1 MQFSVSWPQ
10 NLVDFQRVTTYMK
23 IKINFHTK
31 LFIVLGAVVCLSTMS
46 ILFIIQETT
55 KKRVQ
60 ENIKD
65 KFESTRVALR
75 HLQKLREK
83 FAINTINNLT
93 KSNAQFRAILST
105 ASVSGDD
112 MGFSAADNEGGI
124 LKDAH
129 LRLYSTLPFLS
140 MYRETDIFIVTN
152 AEGILLFS
160 KASPEKFGDDLTTLR
175 LFEELAEKG
184 MAADVWYV
192 HMQKEN
198 YFLLPTEEGDAVYQ
212 VIAKPIVFRGEIHG
226 VVICGNRIDKNTL
239 SRIKRISGVDVAL
252 YSTEGIHVSTL
263 PAAQMQALT
272 AFIKSSDYEINRDVH
287 ETLLE
292 NENFLSMPLS
302 ILAKAHAEEGGF
314 IVLKSLTK
322 ELAFVSKLRIT
333 LLSVGGI
340 ILLIAIG
347 FSFFLSKGI
356 TRPVKKLSLAAKEI
370 GKGRLE
376 TKVDIRTGDELEHLG
391 DAFNGMVT
399 GLKERDFIKSTF
411 ERYVSANVAE
421 EIIKNPDMLRL
432 GGERR
437 TLTIFFTDIGNFTDL
452 SEMLEPEDL
461 VRDLNT
467 YFRGM
472 TAAILEHN
480 GTIDKFQG
488 DCIMAF
494 WGAPISQEDHALLAC
509 KAALKCKDFLRFL
522 EEKWISFGYPPR
534 TYRFGLNTGE
544 VVVGNIGSSSRFE
557 YTIIGDDVNL
567 ASRLEGAN
575 KYYGTQIII
584 AEKTYSLVKEELIA
598 REIDIIRVVGK
609 KKPVKIFELVAEKGK
624 IDEEKT
630 TLLEYFEAGLYAY
643 RDRQWEEASSLF
655 MQALSLEPEDKPA
668 KLYIQRCKENKQ
680 MEPAPE
686 WDWVCQLD
694 AK

>member
-1 MQFSVSWPQ
+1 
-10 NLVDFQRVTTYMK
+10 MK

-46 ILFIIQETT
+46 LLFILQETT
-55 KKRVQ
+55 KKRIQ
-60 ENIKD
+60 ENIKAR
-65 KFESTRVALR
+65 FESTRVALR
-75 HLQKLREK
+75 HLQKLRAK
-83 FAINTINNLT
+83 FAIDAINNLT
-93 KSNAQFRAILST
+93 VSNAHFRSILST
-105 ASVSGDD
+105 SSVSGDD
-112 MGFSAADNEGGI
+112 MGFGEAGKEGVL
-124 LKDAH
+124 LKEAY
-129 LRLYSTLPFLS
+129 LRLYSILPFLS
-140 MYRETDIFIVTN
+140 MYTETDIFIVTN
-152 AEGILLFS
+152 AEGKLLFS
-160 KASPEKFGDDLTTLR
+160 KASPERFGDDLTSLR
-175 LFEELAEKG
+175 LFEELAENG
-184 MAADVWYV
+184 MATDVWYA
-192 HMQKEN
+192 HMQEKN
-198 YFLLPTEEGDAVYQ
+198 YFLIPTEERDAVYQ
-212 VIAKPIVFRGEIHG
+212 VIAKPIIFRDEIHG
-226 VVICGNRIDKNTL
+226 VVICGNRIDKDTL
-239 SRIKRISGVDVAL
+239 SRIKSISGVDLAL
-252 YSTEGIHVSTL
+252 YSVEGVHVSTL

-272 AFIKSSDYEINRDVH
+272 TFIKSLDYENDRDIH
-287 ETLLE
+287 ETILE
-292 NENFLSMPLS
+292 NEKFLSMPIP
-302 ILAKAHAEEGGF
+302 ILAKARVEEGGF
-314 IVLKSLTK
+314 IVLKSLTE
-322 ELAFVSKLRIT
+322 ELKFVSKLRIT

-340 ILLIAIG
+340 ILLVAIG
-347 FSFFLSKGI
+347 FSFFLSRGI
-356 TRPVKKLSLAAKEI
+356 TRPVKKLALAAKEI

-411 ERYVSANVAE
+411 ERYVSPNVAA

-432 GGERR
+432 GGERKC
-437 TLTIFFTDIGNFTDL
+437 LTIFFTDIGDFTHL
-452 SEMLEPEDL
+452 CELHQPEDV

-472 TAAILEHN
+472 TTAILEYD
-480 GTIDKFQG
+480 GTINKFQG
-488 DCIMAF
+488 DSILAF
-494 WGAPISQEDHALLAC
+494 WGAPIPQENHALLAC
-509 KAALKCKDFLRFL
+509 KAALRCKGFLNYL
-522 EEKWISFGYPPR
+522 EKMWVAFGYPPR

-575 KYYGTQIII
+575 KHYGTQIII
-584 AEKTYSLVKEELIA
+584 SERTHLHIKDTLITREL
-598 REIDIIRVVGK
+598 DIIRVVGK

-624 IDEEKT
+624 IDGEKT

-655 MQALSLEPEDKPA
+655 MQVLRLEPEDKPA

-680 MEPAPE
+680 MEPAPG

>member
-1 MQFSVSWPQ
+1 MQFSVSWPHSF
-10 NLVDFQRVTTYMK
+10 VDFCRVTTYMK

-46 ILFIIQETT
+46 ILFILQETT
-55 KKRVQ
+55 KERIQ

-75 HLQKLREK
+75 HLQKLRAK
-83 FAINTINNLT
+83 FAIDTINNLT
-93 KSNAQFRAILST
+93 KSNAHFRSVLST
-105 ASVSGDD
+105 SSVSGDD
-112 MGFSAADNEGGI
+112 MGFGEVGKEGVL
-124 LKDAH
+124 LKEAY
-129 LRLYSTLPFLS
+129 LRLYSILPFLS
-140 MYRETDIFIVTN
+140 MYREADIFIVTN
-152 AEGILLFS
+152 AEGKLLFS
-160 KASPEKFGDDLTTLR
+160 KASLERFGDDLTNLC
-175 LFEELAEKG
+175 LFEELAEEG
-184 MAADVWYV
+184 VAADVWYPD
-192 HMQKEN
+192 MQKEY
-198 YFLLPTEEGDAVYQ
+198 YFLIPTEKDAVYQ
-212 VIAKPIVFRGEIHG
+212 VIAKPIVFREEIHG
-226 VVICGNRIDKNTL
+226 VVICGDRIDKNTL
-239 SRIKRISGVDVAL
+239 SRIKRISEVDLVL
-252 YSTEGIHVSTL
+252 YSTEGVHSSTL

-272 AFIKSSDYEINRDVH
+272 TYIKSSDYEINRDVH
-287 ETLLE
+287 ETILE
-292 NENFLSMPLS
+292 NENFLSMPLP
-302 ILAKAHAEEGGF
+302 ILAKARLEEGGF

-322 ELAFVSKLRIT
+322 ELEFVSKLRIT
-333 LLSVGGI
+333 LLSVGGV

-356 TRPVKKLSLAAKEI
+356 TKPVKKLSLAAKEI
-370 GKGRLE
+370 GKGQLE

-411 ERYVSANVAE
+411 ERYVSANVAT

-432 GGERR
+432 GGERK
-437 TLTIFFTDIGNFTDL
+437 TLTIFFTDIGNFTNL
-452 SEMLEPEDL
+452 SETLEPEDL

-472 TAAILEHN
+472 TAAILEHD

-494 WGAPISQEDHALLAC
+494 WGAPVSQEDHALLAC
-509 KAALKCKDFLRFL
+509 KAALRCKDFLSYL
-522 EEKWISFGYPPR
+522 EKMWVSFGYPPR

-557 YTIIGDDVNL
+557 YTIIGDEVNL
-567 ASRLEGAN
+567 ASRLEGVN

-584 AEKTYSLVKEELIA
+584 SEKTHVHIKDILITREL
-598 REIDIIRVVGK
+598 DVIRVVGK
-609 KKPVKIFELVAEKGK
+609 EKPVKIFELVAEKGK

-655 MQALSLEPEDKPA
+655 MQVLRLEPEDKPA
-668 KLYIQRCKENKQ
+668 ELYIQRCKENKQ

>member
-1 MQFSVSWPQ
+1 
-10 NLVDFQRVTTYMK
+10 MK
-23 IKINFHTK
+23 IKVNFHTK

-46 ILFIIQETT
+46 ILFILQETT
-55 KKRVQ
+55 KKHIQ

-75 HLQKLREK
+75 HLQRLRAK
-83 FAINTINNLT
+83 FAVDAINNLT
-93 KSNAQFRAILST
+93 ISNAQFRAILST

-112 MGFSAADNEGGI
+112 MGFGADYKEGVI
-124 LKDAH
+124 LKDAY
-129 LRLYSTLPFLS
+129 LRLYSILPFLP

-152 AEGILLFS
+152 AEGKLLFS
-160 KASPEKFGDDLTTLR
+160 KASPERFGDDLTNLR

-184 MAADVWYV
+184 VAVDVWYV
-192 HMQKEN
+192 NMQKEN

-212 VIAKPIVFRGEIHG
+212 VIAKPIVFREEIHG

-239 SRIKRISGVDVAL
+239 SRIKRISGVDLAL

-263 PAAQMQALT
+263 PTAQMQALT
-272 AFIKSSDYEINRDVH
+272 TFIKSSDNEIKRDVH
-287 ETLLE
+287 ETFLE
-292 NENFLSMPLS
+292 NENFLFMPLP
-302 ILAKAHAEEGGF
+302 IIAKTRAEEGGF

-322 ELAFVSKLRIT
+322 ELEFVSKLRIA

-391 DAFNGMVT
+391 DAFNSMVT

-411 ERYVSANVAE
+411 ERYVSPNVAA

-432 GGERR
+432 GGERK
-437 TLTIFFTDIGNFTDL
+437 TLTIFFTDIGDFTHL
-452 SEMLEPEDL
+452 CEVHQPEDV

-472 TAAILEHN
+472 TTAILEHN
-480 GTIDKFQG
+480 GTINKFQG
-488 DCIMAF
+488 DNILAF
-494 WGAPISQEDHALLAC
+494 WGAPIPQEDHALLAC
-509 KAALKCKDFLRFL
+509 KAALRCNGFLKYL
-522 EEKWISFGYPPR
+522 EKMWVAFGYPPR
-534 TYRFGLNTGE
+534 TYRFGISTGE
-544 VVVGNIGSSSRFE
+544 VVVGNIGTSSRFE
-557 YTIIGDDVNL
+557 YTIIGDEVNI
-567 ASRLEGAN
+567 ASRLEGVN
-575 KYYGTQIII
+575 KYYGTQILIS
-584 AEKTYSLVKEELIA
+584 EKTHVYIKDILITREL
-598 REIDIIRVVGK
+598 DIIRVIGK
-609 KKPVKIFELVAEKGK
+609 KKPVKIYELVGEKGK

-643 RDRQWEEASSLF
+643 RDRQWEKASSFFL
-655 MQALSLEPEDKPA
+655 QVLRLEPEDKPS

-680 MEPAPE
+680 MEPASG
-686 WDWVCQLD
+686 WDWVYHHE